1 MGEFS
6 QAWLALRESADARA
20 RAADLPLLLRPHLAR
35 ENPLMVLDLGCGT
48 GSNLRLLAPSL
59 GGAQQWQC
67 LDADPEL
74 LAQVEIETRTWAGAA
89 GCGWDEANRVLSR
102 PGTDLSCGVETR
114 RLDLARSLDGL
125 PVADVGLVTASALLD
140 LVSDEWLE
148 GLVARYAAART
159 PMLMV
164 LTYDGRAEF
173 EPILSLD
180 SYVIDS
186 INVHQRRDKGFGP
199 ALGPAANA
207 RLAALATAYG
217 YRVEVRTSDWTIG
230 CSDRALQAALIN
242 GWCDAA
248 CEQTP
253 LAAPEIRDWRE
264 ARLGAVARG
273 CSRIRVGHR
282 DLLAI
287 PGRS

>member
-1 MGEFS
+1 MGEFN
-6 QAWLALRESADARA
+6 QAWLALRESADAQA
-20 RAADLPLLLRPHLAR
+20 RAGDLPLLLRPHLAR
-35 ENPLMVLDLGCGT
+35 EDPLMVLDLGCGT

-59 GGAQQWQC
+59 GGAQRWQC

-74 LAQVEIETRTWAGAA
+74 LARVEIETRTWAGAA
-89 GCGWDEANRVLSR
+89 GYAWDERNRVLSR
-102 PGTDLSCGVETR
+102 PGTDLSCGIETR
-114 RLDLARSLDGL
+114 RLDLAQSLEDL
-125 PVADVGLVTASALLD
+125 PVAGVGLVTASALLD
-140 LVSDEWLE
+140 LVSEEWLV

-164 LTYDGRAEF
+164 LTYDGRAVF
-173 EPILSLD
+173 EPPLSLD
-180 SYVIDS
+180 SHVIDL

-199 ALGPAANA
+199 ALGPTANA
-207 RLAALATAYG
+207 RLAALASAYG

-230 CSDRALQAALIN
+230 RSNRVLQTALID

-253 LAAPEIRDWRE
+253 AAAPEIRHWRE
-264 ARLGAVARG
+264 ARLAAVARG

-287 PGRS
+287 P